1 MGSKEGKSW
10 RVHWA
15 DLMNGFWRGLKWM
28 PFSLFLGGAGAV
40 AVGGCDAFAVM
51 VAVAAGVSMGV
62 VVVVVVAMLRAR
74 HGCCC
79 CCCWTRCE
87 RRKPLNSCFA
97 GADVLAEAMLVR
109 RRGVGVVQMFQFVA
123 ARISSRGSG
132 SGVGSSS
139 SPAKRT
145 SARRRIDAG
154 RERTLA
160 AVSLAH
166 TLT

>member
-15 DLMNGFWRGLKWM
+15 DLMNGFWRGLKLM
-28 PFSLFLGGAGAV
+28 PFSLFLGGVGVAV
-40 AVGGCDAFAVM
+40 VGGCDAFAVM
-51 VAVAAGVSMGV
+51 VAVAAGVSMVVVG

-74 HGCCC
+74 HG

-97 GADVLAEAMLVR
+97 GADVLAEAMTVR
-109 RRGVGVVQMFQFVA
+109 WRGVGGVQLLRFVA

-132 SGVGSSS
+132 FGVGSSS
-139 SPAKRT
+139 SK
-145 SARRRIDAG
+145 
-154 RERTLA
+154 
-160 AVSLAH
+160 AH
-166 TLT
+166 LRSPQN